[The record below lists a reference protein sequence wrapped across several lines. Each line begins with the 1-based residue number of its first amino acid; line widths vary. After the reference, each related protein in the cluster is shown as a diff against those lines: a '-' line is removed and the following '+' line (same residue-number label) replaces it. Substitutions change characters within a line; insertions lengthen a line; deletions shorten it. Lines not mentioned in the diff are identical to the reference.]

1 MLLAF
6 DFAYL
11 NIPIVNAFFN
21 LILMSVFV
29 YSATTG
35 TGLGDFLCLLFEGS
49 LEFYGEFGLAVSRL
63 GTLM

>member
-35 TGLGDFLCLLFEGS
+35 LGDFLCLLFEGS
-49 LEFYGEFGLAVSRL
+49 LEFCGEFGLAVSRL